1 MYLFIVNSDVKF
13 TARFIRI
20 KSRYNFPLPFSLPPP
35 LYYNK
40 YFHQQIEHNQVIDYT
55 YLKLDYFLEKEK
67 ENTFNL
73 RKTTGKRE
81 KKKKSLNENELEHK
95 RRYSSNFETKLE
107 RKN

>member
-1 MYLFIVNSDVKF
+1 MYLFIINNDVKF
-13 TARFIRI
+13 TTRFIRI
-20 KSRYNFPLPFSLPPP
+20 KSRYNFPLPFFFFFL

-73 RKTTGKRE
+73 RKTTRKR
-81 KKKKSLNENELEHK
+81 KKKL
-95 RRYSSNFETKLE
+95 FE
-107 RKN
+107 RK

>member
-35 LYYNK
+35 PLYYNK
-40 YFHQQIEHNQVIDYT
+40 YFHRQIEHNQVIDYT

-67 ENTFNL
+67 ENL
-73 RKTTGKRE
+73 ICVKRQERE

>member
-1 MYLFIVNSDVKF
+1 MYLFIINNDVKF

-20 KSRYNFPLPFSLPPP
+20 KSRCNFPLPFFFFFL

-73 RKTTGKRE
+73 RKTTRKR
-81 KKKKSLNENELEHK
+81 KKKL
-95 RRYSSNFETKLE
+95 FE
-107 RKN
+107 RK